1 MSKLNIGDKAP
12 EINAVDQ
19 NGNQI
24 TLDQYIGKKVVLYFY
39 PKDMTPDVLLNP
51 CNLSDNYT
59 LLQKNGYDVI
69 GVSCDSIKRHQKF
82 IEKHS
87 LPFNLISDED
97 QKVVNDYGV
106 WQLKKFMGREYMGI
120 VRTTFLIDENG
131 IIEDII
137 EKVNTKITHLDFM
150 KKIIYVLKMCFSCE
164 KECDST
170 DNSSNNSGNNLPPQ
184 NCGTVTMDVII

>member
-24 TLDQYIGKKVVLYFY
+24 TLDQYKGKKVVLYFY
-39 PKDMTPDVLLNP
+39 PKDMTPGCTAQS

-82 IEKHS
+82 IEKYS

-131 IIEDII
+131 MIKDII
-137 EKVNTKITHLDFM
+137 EKVNTKDHTSQIL
-150 KKIIYVLKMCFSCE
+150 
-164 KECDST
+164 
-170 DNSSNNSGNNLPPQ
+170 
-184 NCGTVTMDVII
+184 

>member
-1 MSKLNIGDKAP
+1 MSKLQIGDKAP

-19 NGNQI
+19 NGNNI
-24 TLDQYIGKKVVLYFY
+24 TLEQYQGKKVVLYFY
-39 PKDMTPDVLLNP
+39 PKDMTPGCTAQS

-59 LLQKNGYDVI
+59 ALQKNGYDVI
-69 GVSCDSIKRHQKF
+69 GVSCDSVKRHQKF
-82 IEKHS
+82 IEKYS

-131 IIEDII
+131 IIDEII
-137 EKVNTKITHLDFM
+137 TKVNTKEHTNQ
-150 KKIIYVLKMCFSCE
+150 II
-164 KECDST
+164 
-170 DNSSNNSGNNLPPQ
+170 
-184 NCGTVTMDVII
+184 

>member
-24 TLDQYIGKKVVLYFY
+24 SLDQYKGKKLVLYFY
-39 PKDMTPDVLLNP
+39 PKDMTPGCTAQS

-82 IEKHS
+82 IEKHT
-87 LPFNLISDED
+87 LPFNLVSDED
-97 QKVVNDYGV
+97 QKVVKDYGV

-120 VRTTFLIDENG
+120 VRTTFLIDEKG
-131 IIEDII
+131 IIQDII
-137 EKVNTKITHLDFM
+137 EKVNTKDHTSQ
-150 KKIIYVLKMCFSCE
+150 IIS
-164 KECDST
+164 
-170 DNSSNNSGNNLPPQ
+170 
-184 NCGTVTMDVII
+184 